1 MGPVVGTVAGRG
13 VVGPVDGTG
22 VVGTVAGR
30 GVVGPVDGTGVV
42 GTVAGRGVMGPVD
55 GTGVVGPV
63 VGPVDGTGVVGTVAG
78 RGVVGPVDGTGVVGT
93 VAGRGVVGP
102 VDGTGVVGTVAGR
115 GVMGPVDGTGVVGP
129 VVGPVDGTGV
139 VGTVAGRGV
148 VGPVDGTGVV
158 GTVAGRGVNASIRSN
173 SASKTCWFGGHRPAF
188 RNPLTA
194 FSIVAALRK
203 AFPTSLLTRY
213 TLTVFPLL
221 DLRYD
226 STSMLYQLFRDLK
239 KLTSSGCILC
249 VQWGGKDSII
259 TPFSRAKLM
268 ASRFLLCDVCP
279 SSRSRC
285 LFSLDDLTVLI
296 KNLRY
301 SVNV

>member
-55 GTGVVGPV
+55 
-63 VGPVDGTGVVGTVAG
+63 D
-78 RGVVGPVDGTGVVGT
+78 
-93 VAGRGVVGP
+93 
-102 VDGTGVVGTVAGR
+102 
-115 GVMGPVDGTGVVGP
+115 
-129 VVGPVDGTGV
+129 
-139 VGTVAGRGV
+139 
-148 VGPVDGTGVV
+148 TGVV

-279 SSRSRC
+279 SSRSSC

>member
-55 GTGVVGPV
+55 GTRVVGPV

-148 VGPVDGTGVV
+148 
-158 GTVAGRGVNASIRSN
+158 NASIRSN

-188 RNPLTA
+188 RKPLTA